1 MPTIIGN
8 ALNSNNKKVLDKMHK
23 MDFEFIR
30 RQVITQIRDGA
41 EFIELSAGSLLHNEI
56 PLLKRSISIIE
67 SCGGKALVRSE
78 SIETLR
84 EAIKIS
90 KNELVIGDIE
100 YNTAKIDAILE
111 LARHKNVK
119 LIARTTAS
127 GKEKENG
134 GNSPEKSLLIAQL
147 YIDYLLDNGMRRSDI
162 LLDPIVRPL
171 EEDFYNGKNFLTTL
185 ELFKLDFP
193 QVKTIANL
201 SNLSEGLPMRSLIS
215 SNFVSL
221 VIEKGLDYI
230 VLDVLEKSIIESI
243 ITTLSIIGKD
253 RNMQSYLSFCRSNR
267 EAKKRSM
274 QNGGPYYKKT
284 LIQDYNVTI
293 ESRGLIDKKYHTIV
307 GGSKLP
313 GKQKKINLREDE
325 G

>member
-23 MDFEFIR
+23 MDFAFVR
-30 RQVITQIRDGA
+30 RQVINQIRNGA
-41 EFIELSAGSLLHNEI
+41 EFIELSAVSLLHNEI
-56 PLLKRSISIIE
+56 SFLKRAIGIIE

-78 SIETLR
+78 SVETLR
-84 EAIKIS
+84 EIIKIA
-90 KNELVIGDIE
+90 KNELAVGDIE

-111 LARHKNVK
+111 VARDRNVK
-119 LIARTTAS
+119 LIARTIEP

-134 GNSPEKSLLIAQL
+134 NISPERSLLIAQL
-147 YIDYLLDNGMRRSDI
+147 YVDYLLDNGMKRSDI

-171 EEDFYNGKNFLTTL
+171 EEDFYNGRNFLITL

-201 SNLSEGLPMRSLIS
+201 SILSEGLPMRGLIS

-221 VIEKGLDYI
+221 AIEKGLDYI

-253 RNMQSYLSFCRSNR
+253 RNMQSYLSFCRNNR
-267 EAKKRSM
+267 EAKKRGM
-274 QNGGPYYKKT
+274 QNEGPYYKKD
-284 LIQDYNVTI
+284 INRDNVNI
-293 ESRGLIDKKYHTIV
+293 EGR
-307 GGSKLP
+307 
-313 GKQKKINLREDE
+313 
-325 G
+325 